1 MSSLLDVR
9 EIFKTFD
16 EKAIAAVDH
25 LSFRLN
31 KNEVVSVIGPSGTGK
46 STIVKIIS
54 GLLDF
59 NSGCVLFNGEGL
71 VDKHSKNEKLLKS
84 ISYVPQEL
92 SLDNSKTVLENI
104 GENLLEENE
113 EKRHHLIRDM
123 VEVFGLQYKD
133 HKYPGEL
140 STGQKG
146 RVEMAKALV
155 TDPKLLI
162 LDEPFANLDRS
173 LRNELKEEL
182 LEILKYRKISALVV
196 THDLEDAY
204 SHSDRILVLSDGKI
218 KQFAKASDI
227 YLKPIDAWVAK
238 FSGTANLMAGKV
250 LEVKDSKYLQ
260 ENKLG
265 TFSLDC
271 FDPKVKK
278 ESFAYMLIRP
288 EACVISE
295 KGSIKGKIKKLI
307 HVGAY
312 FEGHLQIGGVENFK
326 IHIGHGQAKNL
337 GKSIRFDIDPA
348 QCQLLSI

>member
-1 MSSLLDVR
+1 MALLVVKDV
-9 EIFKTFD
+9 FKSFD
-16 EKAIAAVDH
+16 IKSIAAVDH
-25 LSFRLN
+25 LSFSIQN
-31 KNEVVSVIGPSGTGK
+31 NEIVSVIGPSGTGK

-59 NSGCVLFNGEGL
+59 QSGSVLFAGKEL
-71 VDKHSKNEKLLKS
+71 VTHQSKNESLLRK

-92 SLDNSKTVLENI
+92 SLDESKTVLENI
-104 GENLLEENE
+104 GINLVEENE

-123 VEVFGLQYKD
+123 VETFGLQYKD
-133 HKYPGEL
+133 HKFPSEL

-155 TDPKLLI
+155 TNPKLLI

-182 LEILKYRKISALVV
+182 LEILKERKISAIVV

-218 KQFAKASDI
+218 KQFSGASDI
-227 YLKPIDAWVAK
+227 YLRPHDAWVAK

-250 LEVKDSKYLQ
+250 LEVNGDDYLQ

-265 TFSLDC
+265 KFSLRC
-271 FDPKVKK
+271 FDSKVKK

-288 EACVISE
+288 EACIISE
-295 KGSIKGKIKKLI
+295 NGSFKGKLKKLV
-307 HVGAY
+307 HMGSFY
-312 FEGHLQIGGVENFK
+312 EGQVQMGGIEKFK
-326 IHIGHGQAKNL
+326 ILINHGQKFKVGQSL
-337 GKSIRFDIDPA
+337 RFDIDSS